1 MSHAA
6 LLSSAHLL
14 RHGMGEQLCVRQNA
28 CRRVLSPLLLS
39 ALRLLFITIFFL
51 IWARGRLSM
60 PTLSRT
66 DWLLLGTL
74 GIVGVFINQWSFYKG
89 LVTADPT
96 TSALV
101 LALTPIVTAML
112 AAIFL
117 KETLTPRMAI
127 GSVIG
132 TAGVLFVIYN
142 GAELH
147 FDAGILW
154 IFLTMITFAISI
166 ILVRLLGHRL
176 PPLVTTLASNLIG
189 FGSMLP
195 FVLIS
200 APATTVS
207 LQLSSW
213 LLLFVTA
220 VVMHGIVTLIWN
232 SQLQKVGAAK
242 AAMFSNL
249 EPFIAML
256 FGFFLLAKP
265 VTSVQLLGA
274 LLIIAG
280 VTLTTTSKEATTKRN
295 ESLSLSN

>member
-1 MSHAA
+1 MLRSY
-6 LLSSAHLL
+6 LLLIF
-14 RHGMGEQLCVRQNA
+14 CVTAWGSNF
-28 CRRVLSPLLLS
+28 VFGKMLVSEFSPLLLS
-39 ALRLLFITIFFL
+39 ALRLLFITIFLL

-117 KETLTPRMAI
+117 KESLTPRMAI

-189 FGSMLP
+189 VGSMLP

>member
-1 MSHAA
+1 MLRSY
-6 LLSSAHLL
+6 LLLIF
-14 RHGMGEQLCVRQNA
+14 CVTAWGSNFVFGKMLVA
-28 CRRVLSPLLLS
+28 EFSPLLLS
-39 ALRLLFITIFFL
+39 ALRLLFITIFLL
-51 IWARGRLSM
+51 IWSRGRLCM
-60 PTLSRT
+60 PTLTRT
-66 DWLLLGTL
+66 DWMLLGTL

-101 LALTPIVTAML
+101 LALTPVTTALL
-112 AAIFL
+112 AAVFL
-117 KETLTPRMAI
+117 KESLTPRMVL

-147 FDAGILW
+147 FDVGILW
-154 IFLTMITFAISI
+154 IFLTMISFAVSI

-189 FGSMLP
+189 FGAMLP

-200 APATTVS
+200 TPLATVS
-207 LQLSSW
+207 HQLSSW

-249 EPFIAML
+249 EPFIAMV
-256 FGFFLLAKP
+256 FGLFLLAKP
-265 VTSVQLLGA
+265 VTAVQLIGA

-280 VTLTTTSKEATTKRN
+280 VTLTTTSKESQKQQK
-295 ESLSLSN
+295 SSPLSN

>member
-1 MSHAA
+1 MLRSY
-6 LLSSAHLL
+6 LLLIF
-14 RHGMGEQLCVRQNA
+14 CVTAWGSNFVFGKMLVA
-28 CRRVLSPLLLS
+28 EFSPLFLS
-39 ALRLLFITIFFL
+39 AMRLLFIVLFLL
-51 IWARGRLSM
+51 IWSRGRLKM
-60 PTLSRT
+60 PKLSRT
-66 DWLLLGTL
+66 DWLLLAVL

-96 TSALV
+96 TSALI
-101 LALTPIVTAML
+101 LALTPITTALL
-112 AAIFL
+112 AALFL
-117 KETLTPRMAI
+117 KESLTGRMAI

-132 TAGVLFVIYN
+132 TSGVIFVIYT

-147 FDAGILW
+147 FDVGILW
-154 IFLTMITFAISI
+154 IVLTMLTFATSI

-176 PPLVTTLASNLIG
+176 PPLVTTLVSNLIG

-200 APATTVS
+200 IPMATVS
-207 LQLSSW
+207 TSLSSW

-242 AAMFSNL
+242 AAMFANL

-256 FGFFLLAKP
+256 FGLLLLAKP
-265 VTSVQLLGA
+265 VTAVQFFGA
-274 LLIIAG
+274 ILIIAG
-280 VTLTTTSKEATTKRN
+280 VTLTTTSKEPREKKKLS
-295 ESLSLSN
+295 SLSS

>member
-1 MSHAA
+1 MLRSY
-6 LLSSAHLL
+6 LLLIF
-14 RHGMGEQLCVRQNA
+14 CVTAWGSNFVFGKMLVA
-28 CRRVLSPLLLS
+28 EFSPLLLS
-39 ALRLLFITIFFL
+39 ALRLLFITIFLL

-66 DWLLLGTL
+66 DWLLLGSL

-117 KETLTPRMAI
+117 KESLTPRMAI

-154 IFLTMITFAISI
+154 IFLTMITFAVSI

-195 FVLIS
+195 FVLVS
-200 APATTVS
+200 APVATVS
-207 LQLSSW
+207 HQLSSW

-220 VVMHGIVTLIWN
+220 VIMHGIVTLIWN

-274 LLIIAG
+274 LLIIIG

-295 ESLSLSN
+295 ESFSLSN

>member
-1 MSHAA
+1 MLRSY
-6 LLSSAHLL
+6 LLLIF
-14 RHGMGEQLCVRQNA
+14 CVTAWGSNFVFGKMLVA
-28 CRRVLSPLLLS
+28 EFSPLLLS
-39 ALRLLFITIFFL
+39 ALRLLFITIFLL

-66 DWLLLGTL
+66 DWLLLGSL

-117 KETLTPRMAI
+117 KESLTPRMAI

-154 IFLTMITFAISI
+154 IFLTMITFAVSI

-195 FVLIS
+195 FVLVS
-200 APATTVS
+200 APVATVS
-207 LQLSSW
+207 HQLSSW

-220 VVMHGIVTLIWN
+220 VIMHGIVTLIWN

-274 LLIIAG
+274 LLIIIG

>member
-1 MSHAA
+1 MLRSY
-6 LLSSAHLL
+6 LLLIF
-14 RHGMGEQLCVRQNA
+14 CVTAWGSNFVFGKMLVA
-28 CRRVLSPLLLS
+28 EFSPLFLS
-39 ALRLLFITIFFL
+39 AMRLLFISVFLL
-51 IWARGRLSM
+51 IWAKGRLKI
-60 PTLSRT
+60 PALTRK
-66 DWLLLGTL
+66 DWVLLAAL

-96 TSALV
+96 TSALI
-101 LALTPIVTAML
+101 LALTPITTALL
-112 AAIFL
+112 AALLL
-117 KETLTPRMAI
+117 KESLTGRMAI

-132 TAGVLFVIYN
+132 TAGVLFVIYT

-154 IFLTMITFAISI
+154 IFLTMLTFAASI
-166 ILVRLLGHRL
+166 ILVRVLGHRL
-176 PPLVTTLASNLIG
+176 PPLVTTLFSNLIG

-200 APATTVS
+200 LPTATIS
-207 LQLSSW
+207 PRLSYW

-220 VVMHGIVTLIWN
+220 VIMHGIVTLIWN

-249 EPFIAML
+249 EPFIAMV

-265 VTSVQLLGA
+265 VTAVQLFGA
-274 LLIIAG
+274 VLIIGG
-280 VTLTTTSKEATTKRN
+280 VTLTTTSKDPKQLQQRKLK
-295 ESLSLSN
+295 SFSS

>member
-1 MSHAA
+1 MLRSY
-6 LLSSAHLL
+6 LLLIF
-14 RHGMGEQLCVRQNA
+14 CVTAWGSNFVFGKMLVA
-28 CRRVLSPLLLS
+28 EFSPLLLS
-39 ALRLLFITIFFL
+39 ALRLLFITIFLL

-117 KETLTPRMAI
+117 KESLTPRMAI

-154 IFLTMITFAISI
+154 IFLTMFTFAISI

-195 FVLIS
+195 FVLVS
-200 APATTVS
+200 APVATVS
-207 LQLSSW
+207 HQLSSW

-220 VVMHGIVTLIWN
+220 VIMHGIVTLIWN

-265 VTSVQLLGA
+265 VTSIQLLGA